1 MFNDGAFDLLR
12 EKSEGVHHQIQL
24 VDGEPIIFDEGTKCV
39 IVGDNG
45 RLQVKQTAEVDPDRI
60 VVHQAGG
67 RRRCRSGSRT
77 SLGPHEATCFG
88 VFRNFDRPVYG
99 EAMHAQLVSA
109 EERLGKG
116 DLGSLLHGGDTWTV
130 G

>member
-1 MFNDGAFDLLR
+1 MG
-12 EKSEGVHHQIQL
+12 
-24 VDGEPIIFDEGTKCV
+24 GEPAPLDETQGDGQSARTRKRGAVGT
-39 IVGDNG
+39 
-45 RLQVKQTAEVDPDRI
+45 DPERI

-67 RRRCRSGSRT
+67 RPSLPFGLAHL